1 MTTYFSRLI
10 KVTVDINQFVE
21 EIIEFFQWIKIMTK
35 SNISRRLVI

>member
-21 EIIEFFQWIKIMTK
+21 EIIEYF
-35 SNISRRLVI
+35 SVD